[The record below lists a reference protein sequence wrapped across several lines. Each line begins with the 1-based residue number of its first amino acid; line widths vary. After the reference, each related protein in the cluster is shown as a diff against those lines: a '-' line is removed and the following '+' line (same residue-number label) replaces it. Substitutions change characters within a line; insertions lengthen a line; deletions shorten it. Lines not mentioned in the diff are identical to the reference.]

1 MTCLKTWVLTL
12 ASIVAL
18 AFPAPCQKI
27 ETEKITIRIDEIDR
41 LGQNCT
47 VDAASEKITYKLM
60 GRTSAACTLLSAG
73 NEYKAERAM
82 LKNPNNSDY
91 ESPVINIMKDDEK
104 RKLDSVFDILSEK
117 VVKREPCAS
126 PPAQ

>member
-1 MTCLKTWVLTL
+1 
-12 ASIVAL
+12 VAL
-18 AFPAPCQKI
+18 AFPAPCQRI
-27 ETEKITIRIDEIDR
+27 ESDKITIRIDEIDR

-91 ESPVINIMKDDEK
+91 ESPVINIMKNDEK
-104 RKLDSVFDILSEK
+104 RNLASVFDILSEK
-117 VVKREPCAS
+117 VVKREPCLS
-126 PPAQ
+126 QPAQ